1 MLIGREVWRSDID
14 LHSIVLQEE
23 ELRSAIED
31 AKNALDDSKRRFLLV
46 LMLGGIV
53 VGAASSWATLV
64 MSQTV

>member
-1 MLIGREVWRSDID
+1 MWRVQTLICVIY
-14 LHSIVLQEE
+14 IVLQEE

-53 VGAASSWATLV
+53 VGAASSWAVLV
-64 MSQTV
+64 MSQTA